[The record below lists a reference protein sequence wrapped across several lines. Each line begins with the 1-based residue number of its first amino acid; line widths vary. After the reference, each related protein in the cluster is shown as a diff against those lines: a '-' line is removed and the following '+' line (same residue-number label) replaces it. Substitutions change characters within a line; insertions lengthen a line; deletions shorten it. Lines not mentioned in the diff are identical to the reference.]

1 MKNSNNT
8 IGNGT
13 YDLPAC
19 IAVPQ
24 PTALDTYRHLTSSTA
39 FEAGT
44 SLNNA
49 HKAIPASQYEMLIV
63 RNNPSMLY
71 RDPITPYCVGI
82 MQVILVLWHVVKAKV
97 KLTILT
103 PLKEVYGRG
112 KYSYKHSEFFTM
124 QRVVQR
130 SATVL
135 YELKCIQQEAEFDSA
150 ERFHLVHYKV
160 QCLIAIYLFI
170 YFSSRIYLFYL
181 FI

>member
-1 MKNSNNT
+1 MKSSNDT
-8 IGNGT
+8 IGNQT
-13 YDLPAC
+13 HDLPAC
-19 IAVPQ
+19 VTVPQ
-24 PTALDTYRHLTSSTA
+24 PTALGTYRQLTSSPA

-49 HKAIPASQYEMLIV
+49 HKAVSAPQYEVLIV

-112 KYSYKHSEFFTM
+112 KYS
-124 QRVVQR
+124 
-130 SATVL
+130 
-135 YELKCIQQEAEFDSA
+135 
-150 ERFHLVHYKV
+150 
-160 QCLIAIYLFI
+160 
-170 YFSSRIYLFYL
+170 
-181 FI
+181 